1 MNNEPVTLEVGQKA
15 PDFTAQIT
23 NGEKI
28 KLSDILLSGQKVILY
43 FLSLIHI

>member
-1 MNNEPVTLEVGQKA
+1 MNKEPVTLAVGEKA
-15 PDFTAQIT
+15 PDFSAQIT
-23 NGEKI
+23 NGDQI